1 MPQKD
6 KSSVSTTVRT
16 YDVIIFDLDGVV
28 IDSIPDLVVALRHS
42 LHQVGSSDRDP
53 AFVRSC
59 IGGGAR
65 NILLRCLDEDKK
77 ERIDEAMR
85 IFRVY
90 YEENCTN
97 QTALYPGVREIL
109 EFYSS
114 QKHLALATFKIRSA
128 TLKILTQ
135 LDVLKYFEV
144 VITADD
150 VERPKPDPECINH
163 ILKTLHSSRHD
174 AILIGDT
181 PTDVSTG
188 KNAGISTCA
197 VLYGIGTREELNAC
211 EPDFIVENIL
221 DLKHIVVM

>member
-1 MPQKD
+1 MLLAARN
-6 KSSVSTTVRT
+6 SSAART

-28 IDSIPDLVVALRHS
+28 IDSIPDLVAALRHS

-53 AFVRSC
+53 VFVRSC

-65 NILLRCLDEDKK
+65 NILLRCLDENKK
-77 ERIDEAMR
+77 ERIDEAMQT
-85 IFRVY
+85 FRAY

-97 QTALYPGVREIL
+97 QTTLFPGVREIL
-109 EFYSS
+109 EFYSG
-114 QKHLALATFKIRSA
+114 KTRLALATFKIRPA

-150 VERPKPDPECINH
+150 VQRPKPDPECINR
-163 ILKTLHSSRHD
+163 ILNNLHSSRD
-174 AILIGDT
+174 AAILIGDT

-197 VLYGIGTREELNAC
+197 VLYGIGTRRELDAC
-211 EPDFIVENIL
+211 EPDFIVESIL
-221 DLKHIVVM
+221 DLKQIVVM

>member
-1 MPQKD
+1 MLLKD
-6 KSSVSTTVRT
+6 RNNVSAAVRT

-28 IDSIPDLVVALRHS
+28 IDSIADLVTALRYS

-65 NILLRCLDEDKK
+65 NILLRCLDQNKK
-77 ERIDEAMR
+77 ERVDEAMQT
-85 IFRVY
+85 FRTY

-97 QTALYPGVREIL
+97 QTTLFPGVSGIL
-109 EFYSS
+109 DYYFS
-114 QKHLALATFKIRSA
+114 KKRLALATFKIRAA

-135 LDVLKYFEV
+135 LDVLKYFDV

-150 VERPKPDPECINH
+150 VQRPKPDPECINR
-163 ILKTLHSSRHD
+163 ILENLHCSPDD
-174 AILIGDT
+174 AILVGDT
-181 PTDVSTG
+181 PTDIRTG

-197 VLYGIGTREELNAC
+197 VLYGVGTRKELDAC
-211 EPDFIVENIL
+211 EPDFIVKDIL